1 MVAWYW
7 LVIAFLLGSLFTASA
22 CEHFEEFWSSV
33 IAGILLVVM
42 FIPYSIYAIFFRN
55 TINPIR
61 RERFENLV
69 NKWKKENSK
78 VFHVCG
84 NLYFWIDPK
93 AKKVYNKIFFVR
105 VIDKQLKVCYNKD
118 KEKEMVS

>member
-7 LVIAFLLGSLFTASA
+7 LVAAFLLGNLFAAFA
-22 CEHFEEFWSSV
+22 CDYFEELWSSV
-33 IAGILLVVM
+33 IAGIWLVVM
-42 FIPYSIYAIFFRN
+42 FIPYIIYSIFFRN
-55 TINPIR
+55 TIKPIE
-61 RERFENLV
+61 REWFENRV
-69 NKWKKENSK
+69 NKWTKEDSK

-105 VIDKQLKVCYNKD
+105 VIDKQPKVWYNKI
-118 KEKEMVS
+118 KERG